1 MKLPLIIEKSATR
14 KGEYVAYVH
23 GAQRIRR
30 DGGAWVTYALGS
42 ASGVFI
48 HAQGSTLAE
57 LAEML
62 RKRGE
67 QVTAK
72 LKEVQL

>member
-1 MKLPLIIEKSATR
+1 MKLPPSIEKSTTR
-14 KGEYVAYVH
+14 KGEYVAYIH

-30 DGGAWVTYALGS
+30 DGEKWNTYALGS
-42 ASGVFI
+42 TDGVFI
-48 HAQGSTLAE
+48 HAHGSTLAE
-57 LAEML
+57 LAAML
-62 RKRGE
+62 EKRGE